1 MKKFFAA
8 IAFWWNY
15 VVLKKERTEY
25 VEKYGKDYNKKNN
38 LYYYRDNFKI
48 DYIGTK
54 EVSRIRIGRTFVKKE
69 EYVAHM
75 YNA

>member
-1 MKKFFAA
+1 MKKFFAE

-48 DYIGTK
+48 DYVGTK

>member
-1 MKKFFAA
+1 MKKIFAA

-25 VEKYGKDYNKKNN
+25 LEVYDKGYNKKNN
-38 LYYYRDNFKI
+38 LYYYQDNFKI
-48 DYIGTK
+48 TYIGTK

-69 EYVAHM
+69 EYIAHM

>member
-1 MKKFFAA
+1 MKKFFAE

-54 EVSRIRIGRTFVKKE
+54 EISRIRIGRTFVKKE

>member
-1 MKKFFAA
+1 MKKIFAA

-25 VEKYGKDYNKKNN
+25 VETYAKGYNKKNN

-48 DYIGTK
+48 IYIGTK
-54 EVSRIRIGRTFVKKE
+54 EVNRIRIGRTFVKKE
-69 EYVAHM
+69 EYLAHM

>member
-1 MKKFFAA
+1 MKKIFAA
-8 IAFWWNY
+8 IVFWWNY

-25 VEKYGKDYNKKNN
+25 VEVYDKDYNKKTN

-48 DYIGTK
+48 TYIGTK

>member
-1 MKKFFAA
+1 MKKIFAA

-25 VEKYGKDYNKKNN
+25 VEIYDKGYNKKNN

-48 DYIGTK
+48 DYVGTK

-69 EYVAHM
+69 EYIAHM